1 MARRNEHQHNDND
14 YLRARFT
21 MWLNTTLIHA
31 KQRYLE
37 THIQRLDVVPLD
49 DILADTIPDPVDYY
63 VAIERSQTDFDFEE
77 EKLIRAFAEL
87 TLMRRE
93 VLRLLFV
100 EEKTPEEIARLLQC
114 SVDVVYKQKSRALS
128 KLRAALTEG
137 EDN

>member
-1 MARRNEHQHNDND
+1 MARKNEHQNNHDD

-31 KQRYLE
+31 RQRYIE
-37 THIQRLDVVPLD
+37 THEKKLDYIPLD
-49 DILADTIPDPVDYY
+49 DVLTMAIPDPFDYF
-63 VAIERSQTDFDFEE
+63 ASINRSQTDFDFEE
-77 EKLIRAFAEL
+77 EKLIKAFSEL

-100 EEKTPEEIARLLQC
+100 EEKSPEEIAQLLQC
-114 SVDVVYKQKSRALS
+114 SVDVVYKQKSRALI
-128 KLRAALTEG
+128 KLRAALMEG